1 MTPATLAFVLA
12 LNLFLGTT
20 CFATKKALEG
30 LPDCSV
36 VLVGSALAL
45 CVVAPLAVIA
55 GALVGSPP
63 LLVPFAALEWARRAP
78 GPAAP
83 QCSSRFRILPVEPFG
98 SDGRNWTRRGYL

>member
-12 LNLFLGTT
+12 LNLFLDAT
-20 CFATKKALEG
+20 CFATQKALEG
-30 LPDCSV
+30 LPECSV
-36 VLVGSALAL
+36 VLVGS
-45 CVVAPLAVIA
+45 P
-55 GALVGSPP
+55 S
-63 LLVPFAALEWARRAP
+63 LLVRFAALEWARPAP